1 MKNQLS
7 TEDLQKLHS
16 LKKTTSDLIS
26 SIGELGYQ
34 KMSLD
39 LEIEKKK
46 EELKEHKIQELSFFD
61 YLRSNYANGVLNI
74 ETGEIK

>member
-39 LEIEKKK
+39 LEIESKK
-46 EELKEHKIQELSFFD
+46 EELKEHKIQELSFFE
-61 YLRSNYANGVLNI
+61 YLRNNYANGVLNI

>member
-1 MKNQLS
+1 MKNHLS
-7 TEDLQKLHS
+7 TEDLERLHA
-16 LKKTTSDLIS
+16 LKKTTTDLIS

-39 LEIEKKK
+39 IEIERKK
-46 EELKEHKIQELSFFD
+46 EELKDHKIQELEFFD